1 MIEKITSLRED
12 EVKSREKF
20 LRGSGRHLMPSFFE
34 MFVPTLATPP
44 PLFAPHLPENIE
56 LNDLP
61 NISEVECP
69 PGNSTPVHGNITTSS
84 TDQIASSLTES
95 LHASDAEKDVVLD
108 SVSKISI
115 TKGDGS
121 SSGKAHD
128 LIISTEGQ
136 SDTDV
141 IMDSA
146 NDVVR
151 AECEMKV
158 KTLAYENAALRQSLE
173 RLGGKPP
180 KSFVEDSQD
189 DVFREQPK
197 TSVTDEISSRM
208 QSELDNAKKEL
219 EILRSKLDQANAA
232 LAQTKIDMDSN
243 RECDKISHSSFKVGD
258 VALFM
263 PTGRGS
269 AGKRMYLAFHSNC
282 PHRYLSMHN
291 IEGNPDYVLG
301 RITKQELVVAGAVG
315 TDSNPHNL
323 LVGTKFWVLTVDVLN
338 LN

>member
-1 MIEKITSLRED
+1 
-12 EVKSREKF
+12 
-20 LRGSGRHLMPSFFE
+20 MPSFFD

-44 PLFAPHLPENIE
+44 PLFKPNLPGNVE
-56 LNDLP
+56 LNELP
-61 NISEVECP
+61 NISEECI
-69 PGNSTPVHGNITTSS
+69 PGDSTPVHGNITTSS

-95 LHASDAEKDVVLD
+95 LPASDAEKDAVLD
-108 SVSKISI
+108 SVSRIVI

-121 SSGKAHD
+121 SVGKSHN
-128 LIISTEGQ
+128 LIVSTEGQ
-136 SDTDV
+136 SDVDV
-141 IMDSA
+141 IVESA
-146 NDVVR
+146 NDAVK
-151 AECEMKV
+151 AEYEMKL
-158 KTLAYENAALRQSLE
+158 KTLAYENTALRQSLE
-173 RLGGKPP
+173 RMGSKPT
-180 KSFVEDSQD
+180 KSSLEDSQED
-189 DVFREQPK
+189 AFPEHVKPG
-197 TSVTDEISSRM
+197 VTEGFVSRI
-208 QSELDNAKKEL
+208 QNELNNTKKEL
-219 EILRSKLDQANAA
+219 ERVKSELDKANTN
-232 LAQTKIDMDSN
+232 LAQTKTDRDSL
-243 RECDKISHSSFKVGD
+243 RECDKISHSSFNVGD

-301 RITKQELVVAGAVG
+301 RITNQELVVAGAVG